1 MSKNIGD
8 ATRSWFDR
16 LIANAVENFDGRS
29 TLVEMNEGEDVEF
42 HKVGRN
48 ATHEFWVGIL
58 TDGRIVLR
66 TVGEGEWMVS
76 RRSRQVC
83 GLWSQAR
90 CRHTSGTSRARG

>member
-66 TVGEGEWMVS
+66 TVGEGEWVDGEPTVETGVWTMEPGEVPTYL
-76 RRSRQVC
+76 
-83 GLWSQAR
+83 G
-90 CRHTSGTSRARG
+90 H